1 MSSLIVPPSW
11 VKTNLGDVA
20 YLQNGFAFKSSTY
33 IESGD
38 FVIRIGNVQDAGINL
53 SNPAYVNANKQNA
66 SKFKLDVGDIVLS
79 LTGNVGRV
87 AVIYEE
93 HLPAVLNQ
101 RVARFIPSGNLNGIF
116 LFYFLKSIFFQAEI
130 LKFAKGAAQLNI
142 STKDVER
149 IYFPV
154 PAIAEQ
160 KIIADKL
167 DDLLARVESIKTRL
181 ENIPEILKKFRQ
193 SVLVSAFQ
201 GHLTKEWRSKNFEL
215 KKISLN
221 DIKEYWSEFY
231 KKIGAKKAK
240 LNLHVSDDIG
250 NLPDTWLDTKI
261 GFVFDVHVGAT
272 PSRNIKEYWN
282 GDIPWVSSS
291 EVAFSRIIK
300 TKEKITV
307 LGLDKTS
314 TSIHPVGT
322 VMLAMIGQG
331 KTRGQTAILDIEA
344 CHNQNTAA
352 LRVPSG
358 FAISEFLYLFLE
370 KQYEE
375 TRRVGGGN
383 NQQALNKS
391 FVQSLG
397 FPLPPIEEQIEI
409 VENLNK
415 LFHHTDII
423 QKQID
428 NALSQ
433 INNLTQSILAKAFRG
448 ELTAQW
454 REENP
459 ELISGLNSAE
469 ALLEKIT
476 AEKLAADTIK
486 KRAKKSSH

>member
-1 MSSLIVPPSW
+1 MSNFIFSVPDVWVLSELPLVAEINMGQSPSSADVNELGEGIVFFQGKAEFGKLYPIPKKYCTKPAKVASEGSILLS
-11 VKTNLGDVA
+11 VRAPVGPTNIAKQLTAIGRGLA
-20 YLQNGFAFKSSTY
+20 AISARREITNGKYLLYYFRC
-33 IESGD
+33 IEPW
-38 FVIRIGNVQDAGINL
+38 L
-53 SNPAYVNANKQNA
+53 SNQGTGTT
-66 SKFKLDVGDIVLS
+66 FKAISGQFIKELAIP
-79 LTGNVGRV
+79 
-87 AVIYEE
+87 
-93 HLPAVLNQ
+93 LPPL
-101 RVARFIPSGNLNGIF
+101 
-116 LFYFLKSIFFQAEI
+116 
-130 LKFAKGAAQLNI
+130 
-142 STKDVER
+142 
-149 IYFPV
+149 
-154 PAIAEQ
+154 AEQ

-181 ENIPEILKKFRQ
+181 DNIPKILKKFRQ

-201 GHLTKEWRSKNFEL
+201 GEVTKEWRSKHAEI
-215 KKISLN
+215 KKISLK
-221 DIKEYWSEFY
+221 DIGEYWSEFN
-231 KKIGAKKAK
+231 KESRVKKAK

-291 EVAFSRIIK
+291 EVEFSRIVE
-300 TKEKITV
+300 TKEKITD

-314 TSIHPVGT
+314 TNIHPVGT

-358 FAISEFLYLFLE
+358 FAVPEFLYLFLE
-370 KQYEE
+370 KQYEK

-391 FVQSLG
+391 FVQSLA
-397 FPLPPIEEQIEI
+397 FPLPPFEEQIEI
-409 VENLNK
+409 VETLNK

-433 INNLTQSILAKAFRG
+433 INSLTQSILAKAFRG

-454 REENP
+454 REENF

-476 AEKLAADTIK
+476 AEKLAAGTIK
-486 KRAKKSSH
+486 KRAKKTSH